1 MYFVIAGGG
10 EVGFHLAK
18 ALLESS
24 HEVMLLE
31 SDRRRAQVIEE
42 KLGSVVLN
50 APADEGRYQLEAGCQ
65 RADAVIAV
73 TGEDPAN
80 LIICQLAKWKCNV
93 PRVIARVNDPKNE
106 IVFKALGIDETISST
121 RVIMNVI
128 EQELPSGGFLPLMPL
143 TGSHLELIE
152 AEIAAGT
159 PSAGKSIGSLG
170 LPDGA
175 AIGGIVRKG
184 AVVPSVTGQVVRHV
198 DDDRVRPEEQADLQ
212 PQSGLVVQ
220 HVFPDVMRDELRE
233 HDRDRTFVILA
244 RSCIDVR
251 EQPRDER
258 AIRRFDHDQRDAV
271 VARAPAC
278 PH

>member
-42 KLGSVVLN
+42 QLGSIVLN

-73 TGEDPAN
+73 TGQDAVN
-80 LIICQLAKWKCNV
+80 LIVCQLAKWQCHV

-128 EQELPSGGFLPLMPL
+128 EQELPSGGFMPLMPL

-159 PSAGKSIGSLG
+159 PAAGRAIGSLG

-175 AIGGIVRKG
+175 AVGGIVRKG
-184 AVVPSVTGQVVRHV
+184 SVVHA
-198 DDDRVRPEEQADLQ
+198 DDDTKLQVGDRIVVLSPTKDEAGVRKALF
-212 PQSGLVVQ
+212 G
-220 HVFPDVMRDELRE
+220 
-233 HDRDRTFVILA
+233 
-244 RSCIDVR
+244 
-251 EQPRDER
+251 
-258 AIRRFDHDQRDAV
+258 
-271 VARAPAC
+271 
-278 PH
+278 

>member
-10 EVGFHLAK
+10 QVGFHLAK

-31 SDRRRAQVIEE
+31 SDRRRAQAIEAE
-42 KLGSVVLN
+42 LGSVVLH

-159 PSAGKSIGSLG
+159 PAAGRSIGKLA
-170 LPDGA
+170 LPEGA
-175 AIGGIVRKG
+175 AVGGIVRKG
-184 AVVPSVTGQVVRHV
+184 VVVHADDETKLQVGDRIVVLSPTAV
-198 DDDRVRPEEQADLQ
+198 EN
-212 PQSGLVVQ
+212 
-220 HVFPDVMRDELRE
+220 
-233 HDRDRTFVILA
+233 
-244 RSCIDVR
+244 DVR
-251 EQPRDER
+251 K
-258 AIRRFDHDQRDAV
+258 ALFG
-271 VARAPAC
+271 
-278 PH
+278 

>member
-31 SDRRRAQVIEE
+31 SDRRRAQVIEAE
-42 KLGSVVLN
+42 LGSIVLN

-73 TGEDPAN
+73 TGQDPVN
-80 LIICQLAKWKCNV
+80 LIICQLAKWQCNV

-152 AEIAAGT
+152 VEIAAGT
-159 PSAGKSIGSLG
+159 PSAGRSIGTLG
-170 LPDGA
+170 LPEGA
-175 AIGGIVRKG
+175 AVGGIVRKG
-184 AVVPSVTGQVVRHV
+184 AVVHA
-198 DDDRVRPEEQADLQ
+198 DDDTKLLVGDRIVVLSPTAAENGVRKALF
-212 PQSGLVVQ
+212 G
-220 HVFPDVMRDELRE
+220 
-233 HDRDRTFVILA
+233 
-244 RSCIDVR
+244 
-251 EQPRDER
+251 
-258 AIRRFDHDQRDAV
+258 
-271 VARAPAC
+271 
-278 PH
+278 

>member
-10 EVGFHLAK
+10 QVGFHLAK

-31 SDRRRAQVIEE
+31 SDRRRAQVIEAE
-42 KLGSVVLN
+42 LGSVVLN
-50 APADEGRYQLEAGCQ
+50 APADEGRYQIEAGCQ

-128 EQELPSGGFLPLMPL
+128 EQELPSGGFMPLMPL

-170 LPDGA
+170 LPEGA

-184 AVVPSVTGQVVRHV
+184 SVVVHADDETKLQVGDRIVVLSPTAVENAVRK
-198 DDDRVRPEEQADLQ
+198 ALF
-212 PQSGLVVQ
+212 G
-220 HVFPDVMRDELRE
+220 
-233 HDRDRTFVILA
+233 
-244 RSCIDVR
+244 
-251 EQPRDER
+251 
-258 AIRRFDHDQRDAV
+258 
-271 VARAPAC
+271 
-278 PH
+278 

>member
-1 MYFVIAGGG
+1 VYFVIAGGG
-10 EVGFHLAK
+10 QVGFHLAK

-31 SDRRRAQVIEE
+31 SDRRRAQVIEAE
-42 KLGSVVLN
+42 LGSVVLN

-159 PSAGKSIGSLG
+159 PSAGIAIGKLG

-184 AVVPSVTGQVVRHV
+184 VVVHA
-198 DDDRVRPEEQADLQ
+198 DDDTKLHVGDRIVVLSPTSVENGVRKALF
-212 PQSGLVVQ
+212 G
-220 HVFPDVMRDELRE
+220 
-233 HDRDRTFVILA
+233 
-244 RSCIDVR
+244 
-251 EQPRDER
+251 
-258 AIRRFDHDQRDAV
+258 
-271 VARAPAC
+271 
-278 PH
+278 

>member
-10 EVGFHLAK
+10 QVGFHLAK

-31 SDRRRAQVIEE
+31 SDRRRAQVIEAE
-42 KLGSVVLN
+42 LGSVVLN

-159 PSAGKSIGSLG
+159 PAAGRSIGTLG
-170 LPDGA
+170 LPEGA

-184 AVVPSVTGQVVRHV
+184 SVVHA
-198 DDDRVRPEEQADLQ
+198 DDDTKLQIGDRIVVLSPTAAENGVRKALF
-212 PQSGLVVQ
+212 G
-220 HVFPDVMRDELRE
+220 
-233 HDRDRTFVILA
+233 
-244 RSCIDVR
+244 
-251 EQPRDER
+251 
-258 AIRRFDHDQRDAV
+258 
-271 VARAPAC
+271 
-278 PH
+278 

>member
-1 MYFVIAGGG
+1 VYFVIAGGG

-42 KLGSVVLN
+42 QLGSIVLN

-73 TGEDPAN
+73 TGQDAVN
-80 LIICQLAKWKCNV
+80 LIVCQLAKWKCNV

-128 EQELPSGGFLPLMPL
+128 EQELPSGGFMPLMPL

-159 PSAGKSIGSLG
+159 PAAGKAIGSLG

-175 AIGGIVRKG
+175 AVGGIVRKG
-184 AVVPSVTGQVVRHV
+184 SVVHA
-198 DDDRVRPEEQADLQ
+198 DDDTKLQVGDRIVVLSPTKDEAGVRKALF
-212 PQSGLVVQ
+212 G
-220 HVFPDVMRDELRE
+220 
-233 HDRDRTFVILA
+233 
-244 RSCIDVR
+244 
-251 EQPRDER
+251 
-258 AIRRFDHDQRDAV
+258 
-271 VARAPAC
+271 
-278 PH
+278 

>member
-10 EVGFHLAK
+10 QVGFHLAK

-31 SDRRRAQVIEE
+31 SDRRRAQAIEAE
-42 KLGSVVLN
+42 LGSVVLH

-159 PSAGKSIGSLG
+159 PAAGRSIGKLG
-170 LPDGA
+170 LPEGA

-184 AVVPSVTGQVVRHV
+184 VVVHA
-198 DDDRVRPEEQADLQ
+198 DDDTKLQ
-212 PQSGLVVQ
+212 VGDRIVVLSPTS
-220 HVFPDVMRDELRE
+220 VEN
-233 HDRDRTFVILA
+233 
-244 RSCIDVR
+244 DVR
-251 EQPRDER
+251 K
-258 AIRRFDHDQRDAV
+258 ALFG
-271 VARAPAC
+271 
-278 PH
+278 

>member
-1 MYFVIAGGG
+1 VYFVIAGGG
-10 EVGFHLAK
+10 QVGFHLAK

-31 SDRRRAQVIEE
+31 SDRRRAQTIEAE
-42 KLGSVVLN
+42 LGSVVLH

-159 PSAGKSIGSLG
+159 PAAGRSIGKLG
-170 LPDGA
+170 LPEGA

-184 AVVPSVTGQVVRHV
+184 VVVHADDETKLQVGDRIVVLSPTSV
-198 DDDRVRPEEQADLQ
+198 EN
-212 PQSGLVVQ
+212 
-220 HVFPDVMRDELRE
+220 
-233 HDRDRTFVILA
+233 
-244 RSCIDVR
+244 DVR
-251 EQPRDER
+251 K
-258 AIRRFDHDQRDAV
+258 ALFG
-271 VARAPAC
+271 
-278 PH
+278 

>member
-10 EVGFHLAK
+10 QVGFHLAK

-31 SDRRRAQVIEE
+31 SDRRRAQVIEAE
-42 KLGSVVLN
+42 LGSVVLN
-50 APADEGRYQLEAGCQ
+50 APADEGRYQMEAGCQ

-159 PSAGKSIGSLG
+159 PSAGRSIGSLG
-170 LPDGA
+170 LPEGA

-184 AVVPSVTGQVVRHV
+184 SVVVHA
-198 DDDRVRPEEQADLQ
+198 DDDTKLQVGDRIVVLSPTKDEAGVRKALF
-212 PQSGLVVQ
+212 G
-220 HVFPDVMRDELRE
+220 
-233 HDRDRTFVILA
+233 
-244 RSCIDVR
+244 
-251 EQPRDER
+251 
-258 AIRRFDHDQRDAV
+258 
-271 VARAPAC
+271 
-278 PH
+278 

>member
-10 EVGFHLAK
+10 QVGFHLAK

-24 HEVMLLE
+24 HEVVLLE
-31 SDRRRAQVIEE
+31 SDRRRAQVIEAE
-42 KLGSVVLN
+42 LGSVVLN
-50 APADEGRYQLEAGCQ
+50 APADEGRYQIEAGCQ

-121 RVIMNVI
+121 RVIMSVI

-159 PSAGKSIGSLG
+159 PSVGVAIGKLG
-170 LPDGA
+170 LPEGA
-175 AIGGIVRKG
+175 AIGGVVRKG
-184 AVVPSVTGQVVRHV
+184 VVVHADDETKLQIGDRIVVLSPTK
-198 DDDRVRPEEQADLQ
+198 DEAGVRKALF
-212 PQSGLVVQ
+212 G
-220 HVFPDVMRDELRE
+220 
-233 HDRDRTFVILA
+233 
-244 RSCIDVR
+244 
-251 EQPRDER
+251 
-258 AIRRFDHDQRDAV
+258 
-271 VARAPAC
+271 
-278 PH
+278 

>member
-106 IVFKALGIDETISST
+106 IVFKALGIDETISSRRRSQRERPRRANRSAHWVCRTARRSAASCAKAPSCTPTT
-121 RVIMNVI
+121 RR
-128 EQELPSGGFLPLMPL
+128 SCK
-143 TGSHLELIE
+143 
-152 AEIAAGT
+152 
-159 PSAGKSIGSLG
+159 SAIGSSCSRPRRSRPTCG
-170 LPDGA
+170 RRSSARPRRGRPGRRWP
-175 AIGGIVRKG
+175 GGTAR
-184 AVVPSVTGQVVRHV
+184 R
-198 DDDRVRPEEQADLQ
+198 RRPCSA
-212 PQSGLVVQ
+212 
-220 HVFPDVMRDELRE
+220 
-233 HDRDRTFVILA
+233 
-244 RSCIDVR
+244 
-251 EQPRDER
+251 
-258 AIRRFDHDQRDAV
+258 
-271 VARAPAC
+271 
-278 PH
+278 

>member
-1 MYFVIAGGG
+1 MYIVIAGGG
-10 EVGFHLAK
+10 EVGYHLAK
-18 ALLESS
+18 ALLEGG
-24 HEVMLLE
+24 HEVMVIE
-31 SDRRRAQVIEE
+31 SDRRRAQWIEE
-42 KLGSVVLN
+42 QLGSVVLN

-170 LPDGA
+170 LPEGA

-184 AVVPSVTGQVVRHV
+184 AVVHADDTTKLLVGDRIVVLSPTK
-198 DDDRVRPEEQADLQ
+198 DEAGVRKALF
-212 PQSGLVVQ
+212 G
-220 HVFPDVMRDELRE
+220 
-233 HDRDRTFVILA
+233 
-244 RSCIDVR
+244 
-251 EQPRDER
+251 
-258 AIRRFDHDQRDAV
+258 
-271 VARAPAC
+271 
-278 PH
+278 

>member
-10 EVGFHLAK
+10 QVGFHLAK

-31 SDRRRAQVIEE
+31 SDRRRAQVIEAE
-42 KLGSVVLN
+42 LGSVVLN
-50 APADEGRYQLEAGCQ
+50 APADEGRYQIEAGCQ

-128 EQELPSGGFLPLMPL
+128 EQELPSGGFMPLMPL

-159 PSAGKSIGSLG
+159 PSAGKAIGSLG
-170 LPDGA
+170 LPEGA

-184 AVVPSVTGQVVRHV
+184 SVVHA
-198 DDDRVRPEEQADLQ
+198 DDDTKLQVGDRIVVLSPTKDEAGVRKALF
-212 PQSGLVVQ
+212 G
-220 HVFPDVMRDELRE
+220 
-233 HDRDRTFVILA
+233 
-244 RSCIDVR
+244 
-251 EQPRDER
+251 
-258 AIRRFDHDQRDAV
+258 
-271 VARAPAC
+271 
-278 PH
+278 

>member
-31 SDRRRAQVIEE
+31 SDRRRAQIIEE
-42 KLGSVVLN
+42 QLGSIVLN

-73 TGEDPAN
+73 TGQDAVN
-80 LIICQLAKWKCNV
+80 LIVCQLAKWQCHV

-170 LPDGA
+170 LPEGA

-184 AVVPSVTGQVVRHV
+184 AVVHADDTTKLLVGDRIVVLSPTK
-198 DDDRVRPEEQADLQ
+198 DEAGVRKALF
-212 PQSGLVVQ
+212 G
-220 HVFPDVMRDELRE
+220 
-233 HDRDRTFVILA
+233 
-244 RSCIDVR
+244 
-251 EQPRDER
+251 
-258 AIRRFDHDQRDAV
+258 
-271 VARAPAC
+271 
-278 PH
+278 

>member
-31 SDRRRAQVIEE
+31 SDRRRAQVIEAE
-42 KLGSVVLN
+42 LGSIVLN

-73 TGEDPAN
+73 TGEDPVN

-152 AEIAAGT
+152 VEIAAGT
-159 PSAGKSIGSLG
+159 PSAGRSIGTLG
-170 LPDGA
+170 LPEGA
-175 AIGGIVRKG
+175 AVGGIVRKG
-184 AVVPSVTGQVVRHV
+184 AVVHA
-198 DDDRVRPEEQADLQ
+198 DDDTKLQVGDRIVVLSPTAAENGVRKALF
-212 PQSGLVVQ
+212 G
-220 HVFPDVMRDELRE
+220 
-233 HDRDRTFVILA
+233 
-244 RSCIDVR
+244 
-251 EQPRDER
+251 
-258 AIRRFDHDQRDAV
+258 
-271 VARAPAC
+271 
-278 PH
+278 